1 VEDSPCP
8 SSVFSLPEQTIA
20 KTDLIAAG
28 IRFFPFKQQSR
39 LVRRRT
45 DQTSNHPTLLDGIFD
60 LSILFSRSHWSLMV
74 ATFKYPNIYTSS
86 IAGDHMK
93 KTTIEE
99 IRAMPYIHSTIR
111 KSEDGTFLIHRTTIT
126 HIKPVAYYEAV
137 LSGKIKEEDLLE
149 V

>member
-1 VEDSPCP
+1 
-8 SSVFSLPEQTIA
+8 
-20 KTDLIAAG
+20 
-28 IRFFPFKQQSR
+28 
-39 LVRRRT
+39 
-45 DQTSNHPTLLDGIFD
+45 
-60 LSILFSRSHWSLMV
+60 
-74 ATFKYPNIYTSS
+74 
-86 IAGDHMK
+86 MK